1 LSLVAVCRVGAFP
14 TPFDEERH
22 MPDRKYDPYKGGK
35 EADKKPPFA
44 KDRVD
49 RGLEADDTR
58 PLYAGDSI
66 HDTREQK
73 FALDS
78 DAPVGGD
85 VPDIRSPID
94 EADELERERLGRE
107 KAEERNASEE

>member
-1 LSLVAVCRVGAFP
+1 MANK
-14 TPFDEERH
+14 
-22 MPDRKYDPYKGGK
+22 KYSPLTGGK
-35 EADKKPPFA
+35 EAPTKPPYA
-44 KDRVD
+44 KDRVE

-58 PLYAGDSI
+58 PLYAADSM

-94 EADELERERLGRE
+94 EADELERERIGRE
-107 KAEERNASEE
+107 KADERNASDTD

>member
-1 LSLVAVCRVGAFP
+1 MHSA
-14 TPFDEERH
+14 PFDEERD
-22 MPDRKYDPYKGGK
+22 MTTGSKKNDPSKGGHH
-35 EADKKPPFA
+35 KPTFA
-44 KDRVD
+44 KDRVE

-58 PLYAGDSI
+58 PLYAAESI
-66 HDTREQK
+66 HSTREQK

-94 EADELERERLGRE
+94 EADELERERKGRE
-107 KAEERNASEE
+107 RVLERQVEEED